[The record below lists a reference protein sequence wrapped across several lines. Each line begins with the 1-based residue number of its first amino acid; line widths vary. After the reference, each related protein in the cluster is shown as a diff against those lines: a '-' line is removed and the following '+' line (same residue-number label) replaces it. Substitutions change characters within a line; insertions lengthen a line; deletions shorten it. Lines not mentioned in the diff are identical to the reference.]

1 MINRAKKRGKK
12 SVVHVSSNIFLNK
25 AFLVNI
31 YFLRQQEVDEI
42 KCCVLYIFYL
52 VYKAS
57 MKLRNNYF
65 IRAVVED
72 SSLIV
77 DTFLTKIRLECQE
90 FSKDE

>member
-1 MINRAKKRGKK
+1 
-12 SVVHVSSNIFLNK
+12 
-25 AFLVNI
+25 
-31 YFLRQQEVDEI
+31 
-42 KCCVLYIFYL
+42 
-52 VYKAS
+52 
-57 MKLRNNYF
+57 MKLRNNYL